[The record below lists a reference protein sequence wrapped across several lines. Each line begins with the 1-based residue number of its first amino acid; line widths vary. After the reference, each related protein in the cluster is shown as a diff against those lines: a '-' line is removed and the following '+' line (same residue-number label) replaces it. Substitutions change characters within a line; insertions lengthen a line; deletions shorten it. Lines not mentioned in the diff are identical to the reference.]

1 MTQQTTA
8 QLQARYEA
16 LTPAEKATPQGR
28 LIAAFLPAMRA
39 LDVTEAAI
47 DAREAKALAKA
58 GA

>member
-39 LDVTEAAI
+39 LDVAEAAI
-47 DAREAKALAKA
+47 DARAVRP
-58 GA
+58 